1 MSSSSPTNLAD
12 RYTFLQVE
20 LARLEHAYY
29 VLDNPIVPD
38 SEYDRLYR
46 ELLEIEATHPEWITS
61 ESLSQR
67 VGGTAL
73 KAFDSVTHAVPMLS
87 LNNAFEDDDYA
98 SVALWATFIN
108 HIDSLERDLN
118 EDL

>member
-12 RYTFLQVE
+12 RYAFLQSE
-20 LARLEHAYY
+20 LVRLEHAYY

-46 ELLEIEATHPEWITS
+46 ELIDIEAAHPEWLTS
-61 ESLSQR
+61 DSLSQR

-73 KAFDSVTHAVPMLS
+73 KEFDSVTHTVP
-87 LNNAFEDDDYA
+87 
-98 SVALWATFIN
+98 
-108 HIDSLERDLN
+108 
-118 EDL
+118 